1 VFDDWEKFEVCDAGS
16 YATIASVLDGRYVTP
31 ELDYTGT
38 GYAMLR
44 ARSTSVGAW
53 EKLR

>member
-1 VFDDWEKFEVCDAGS
+1 MSVAPIIGRPLSAGPVS
-16 YATIASVLDGRYVTP
+16 LTTP